1 MIKLFFILFT
11 SASALIFSGCSL
23 QNSQRAGLEIKTVPE
38 ATVTIN
44 GESKGTTPYLNEDLA
59 AGTYNV
65 KLESSSGSWE
75 KEINIESGTIFYIN
89 LALAENPD
97 NMSGELVY
105 LEKGRGVGV
114 ISSPNKAEVSLNGQK
129 QGLTPYLV
137 QSIPEGEHEVVITK
151 EGYETKVIKIKG
163 SNGHKIM
170 IEAQLKSQNAAGE
183 STSTPEASSSSSAS
197 PTASTSASPTTGARA
212 TASPSSRVSSQPQC
226 TCQYLCFTLCP
237 GFSFSQQLRHRHSLS
252 ASSSANNA
260 VKGTVTVQSTST
272 GWLRVRDKAGL
283 EGQEIAKIDS
293 GEKVDYIEQ
302 TSTGWTKIVL
312 EDGSDRIRC
321 LTLRESRLINILL

>member
-11 SASALIFSGCSL
+11 TASALFFSGCSL

-59 AGTYNV
+59 AGIYNV

-75 KEINIESGTIFYIN
+75 KEINIKSGTIFYIN

-170 IEAQLKSQNAAGE
+170 IEAQLKPQNPSGE
-183 STSTPEASSSSSAS
+183 NSPTPEASSTSSAS
-197 PTASTSASPTTGARA
+197 PTSSNVPSPTTSTRATSSPSSHVSASPIARA
-212 TASPSSRVSSQPQC
+212 SASPPPSVRASASVSPQP
-226 TCQYLCFTLCP
+226 
-237 GFSFSQQLRHRHSLS
+237 S
-252 ASSSANNA
+252 ASSAANNT

-293 GEKVDYIEQ
+293 GEQVNYIEQ

-312 EDGSDRIRC
+312 DDGQVGYVA
-321 LTLRESRLINILL
+321 SRFVKVD

>member
-44 GESKGTTPYLNEDLA
+44 GESKGTTPYLNEDLS

-151 EGYETKVIKIKG
+151 EGYETKIIKIKG

-170 IEAQLKSQNAAGE
+170 IEAQLKSQNSTGE

-197 PTASTSASPTTGARA
+197 PTASTSASPTTSARA
-212 TASPSSRVSSQPQC
+212 TASPSSRVSASPNARASTSASPSARASASVRASASPQP
-226 TCQYLCFTLCP
+226 
-237 GFSFSQQLRHRHSLS
+237 S

-312 EDGSDRIRC
+312 EDGQIGYVA
-321 LTLRESRLINILL
+321 SRFVKVD

>member
-1 MIKLFFILFT
+1 MIKLSFILFT
-11 SASALIFSGCSL
+11 IASALIFSGCSL
-23 QNSQRAGLEIKTVPE
+23 KNSQRAGLEIKTTPE

-44 GESKGTTPYLNEDLA
+44 DEFRGTTPYLNENLT

-65 KLESSSGSWE
+65 KLESNSGNWE
-75 KEINIESGTIFYIN
+75 KEISIASGTTFYIN
-89 LALAENPD
+89 LTLAKDPD

-105 LEKGRGVGV
+105 LEKGRGVGI
-114 ISSPNKAEVSLNGQK
+114 ISSPNKAEVILNGQK

-137 QSIPEGEHEVVITK
+137 QSIPEGEHEVVIAK
-151 EGYETKVIKIKG
+151 EGYETKIIKIKV

-183 STSTPEASSSSSAS
+183 STPTPEASSSSSAS
-197 PTASTSASPTTGARA
+197 PTTSTSASPTTSPYATTSPSLDVSASTSARA
-212 TASPSSRVSSQPQC
+212 NTSASPSVRASASPITSISPQP
-226 TCQYLCFTLCP
+226 F
-237 GFSFSQQLRHRHSLS
+237 
-252 ASSSANNA
+252 ASSSANSA

-283 EGQEIAKIDS
+283 EGQEIAKINS

-302 TSTGWTKIVL
+302 TSTGWTKIIL
-312 EDGSDRIRC
+312 KDGRIGYVA
-321 LTLRESRLINILL
+321 SRFVKVDQ